1 MINHGAELTMELIH
15 TATMSKNLNILN
27 YLISRGFD
35 VNGQNKF
42 GETPLHVACK
52 TKGSM
57 DLVQFLIA
65 KGADPSVSNNLG
77 DTPLQVAQRSGNH
90 EIMLCFNGEDVNL
103 RPSTG
108 MRGGYGGYQDQGY

>member
-1 MINHGAELTMELIH
+1 M
-15 TATMSKNLNILN
+15 LN

-35 VNGQNKF
+35 VNAQNRF
-42 GETPLHVACK
+42 GETPLHIACK
-52 TKGSM
+52 ARDSL
-57 DLVQFLIA
+57 DLIQFIVA
-65 KGADPSVSNNLG
+65 KGGDPNIANNLG

-108 MRGGYGGYQDQGY
+108 MRGGYGGYQDQGYQQPERPKTRGRNFE